1 MLNTIIKRSFASEKQ
16 LKLKIKSVSNISKI
30 TKAMKLI
37 SAIKM
42 KKEIERLDLGS
53 EFGMGTTMLNDGT

>member
-1 MLNTIIKRSFASEKQ
+1 
-16 LKLKIKSVSNISKI
+16 
-30 TKAMKLI
+30 MKLI

-42 KKEIERLDLGS
+42 KKEIERLDFGA